1 MYQVIVTIEI
11 KSGVLTGM
19 TVQDKFT
26 SSRASDPREI
36 GKTYKGLVHKYK
48 VLNIEYIRIS

>member
-1 MYQVIVTIEI
+1 MYQVIITKEI
-11 KSGVLTGM
+11 KSGALTGM

-26 SSRASDPREI
+26 SSKASDPREI
-36 GKTYKGLVHKYK
+36 GRTYKGLVHKYK